1 MGLTYPSN
9 KICPRCGTGG
19 YVWYLD
25 NSEYVAKCTNCNHYF
40 RREDF
45 PMYVLDEAPKPITN
59 ADRIRAMTDEEL
71 AVWIAETSCC
81 SDWCILRDACDK
93 KQEHECCINVWLDWL
108 REEVKR
114 DGPGSA
120 DDR

>member
-1 MGLTYPSN
+1 MGLTYPAN

-59 ADRIRAMTDEEL
+59 YDRIISKTPEEL
-71 AVWIAETSCC
+71 AEWIFDRVKCQNCPMLPCVKHGEDGKGNCKE
-81 SDWCILRDACDK
+81 L
-93 KQEHECCINVWLDWL
+93 WLAWL
-108 REEVKR
+108 RE
-114 DGPGSA
+114 DGE
-120 DDR
+120 

>member
-25 NSEYVAKCTNCNHYF
+25 NSEYVAKCTNCGHYF

-45 PMYVLDEAPKPITN
+45 PMCV
-59 ADRIRAMTDEEL
+59 
-71 AVWIAETSCC
+71 
-81 SDWCILRDACDK
+81 
-93 KQEHECCINVWLDWL
+93 LDWL
-108 REEVKR
+108 GQEVNDGKEEKEENQ
-114 DGPGSA
+114 PA
-120 DDR
+120 K

>member
-1 MGLTYPSN
+1 MTVEEWKRKNPP
-9 KICPRCGTGG
+9 IQR
-19 YVWYLD
+19 
-25 NSEYVAKCTNCNHYF
+25 
-40 RREDF
+40 
-45 PMYVLDEAPKPITN
+45 KPQTN

-108 REEVKR
+108 KQEANDEEIQ
-114 DGPGSA
+114 P
-120 DDR
+120 

>member
-45 PMYVLDEAPKPITN
+45 PMCVLDEAPKPITN
-59 ADRIRAMTDEEL
+59 DDLINAMSVEEK
-71 AVWIAETSCC
+71 AEWLSQFEC
-81 SDWCILRDACDK
+81 SAGCKARRDACGYGNNCYKAWIEWLK
-93 KQEHECCINVWLDWL
+93 KE
-108 REEVKR
+108 
-114 DGPGSA
+114 A
-120 DDR
+120 DDGIL

>member
-1 MGLTYPSN
+1 MGLAYPSN

-25 NSEYVAKCTNCNHYF
+25 NSEYVAKCTNCAHYF

-45 PMYVLDEAPKPITN
+45 PICVLDEAPKLITN

-71 AVWIAETSCC
+71 AGIITD
-81 SDWCILRDACDK
+81 DWCEILGCTSYVCEGDCLKRVLK
-93 KQEHECCINVWLDWL
+93 WLK
-108 REEVKR
+108 EEV
-114 DGPGSA
+114 SE
-120 DDR
+120 

>member
-40 RREDF
+40 RKDDF
-45 PMYVLDEAPKPITN
+45 PMCVLDGAPKPVTN
-59 ADRIRAMTDEEL
+59 YDLLIRKTPEEL
-71 AVWIAETSCC
+71 AEFIGGDPMHDICPNDCFEDPDRPCKVCA
-81 SDWCILRDACDK
+81 LK
-93 KQEHECCINVWLDWL
+93 WLK
-108 REEVKR
+108 EEVSK
-114 DGPGSA
+114 
-120 DDR
+120 

>member
-25 NSEYVAKCTNCNHYF
+25 NSEYVAKCINCGHYF

-45 PMYVLDEAPKPITN
+45 PMCVLDDVRKPVTN
-59 ADRIRAMTDEEL
+59 ADRIRAMSDQEL
-71 AVWIAETSCC
+71 
-81 SDWCILRDACDK
+81 SDWLGDK
-93 KQEHECCINVWLDWL
+93 DTCPPGECTHMHDGVDCPECWLDWL
-108 REEVKR
+108 RQEAE
-114 DGPGSA
+114 P
-120 DDR
+120 

>member
-25 NSEYVAKCTNCNHYF
+25 NSEYVAKCTNCGHYF

-45 PMYVLDEAPKPITN
+45 PMCVLDEAPKPITN

-71 AVWIAETSCC
+71 AEYLSLVALEGMNGAVSSRGVWTKHELAGGVIVS
-81 SDWCILRDACDK
+81 WLNWL
-93 KQEHECCINVWLDWL
+93 KQE
-108 REEVKR
+108 VKE
-114 DGPGSA
+114 
-120 DDR
+120 